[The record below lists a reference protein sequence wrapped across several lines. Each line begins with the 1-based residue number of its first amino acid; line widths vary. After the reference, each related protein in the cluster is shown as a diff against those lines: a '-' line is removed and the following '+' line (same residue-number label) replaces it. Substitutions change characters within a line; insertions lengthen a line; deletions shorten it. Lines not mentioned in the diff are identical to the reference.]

1 MSRSGGIT
9 WFVAVALS
17 AALAGCGDE
26 RPPADAATPSGRT
39 AATLVDSLVLTAG
52 GAEVWFTDGRAAQD
66 SLGVACSE
74 RVLEIRTAR
83 DTVAV
88 PLLYTGEAP
97 TLENDST
104 LWATVWLE
112 VVALALHRITRQQWQ
127 PDSPHT
133 RQTLEAAWAAI
144 AGPGDAAQD
153 QPPPGGPA

>member
-9 WFVAVALS
+9 WFVAVMLTTS
-17 AALAGCGDE
+17 SAGCGDE
-26 RPPADAATPSGRT
+26 PPPADAATPSGRP
-39 AATLVDSLVLTAG
+39 AATLVDSLVLTAPG

-66 SLGVACSE
+66 SLGAACSE

-104 LWATVWLE
+104 LRARVWLDCQAG
-112 VVALALHRITRQQWQ
+112 ALYHVNLRTGR
-127 PDSPHT
+127 PSRVEP
-133 RQTLEAAWAAI
+133 
-144 AGPGDAAQD
+144 
-153 QPPPGGPA
+153 

>member
-26 RPPADAATPSGRT
+26 RPPADGPTPSGRS
-39 AATLVDSLVLTAG
+39 AATLVDSLVLTAPG
-52 GAEVWFTDGRAAQD
+52 GAEVWFTDGRTAQD
-66 SLGVACSE
+66 SLGTVCSE

-104 LWATVWLE
+104 LRARVWLDCQAR
-112 VVALALHRITRQQWQ
+112 ALYHVNIRTGR
-127 PDSPHT
+127 PSRVEP
-133 RQTLEAAWAAI
+133 
-144 AGPGDAAQD
+144 
-153 QPPPGGPA
+153 

>member
-26 RPPADAATPSGRT
+26 RPPADAATPSGRS
-39 AATLVDSLVLTAG
+39 AATLVDSLVLTAPG

-104 LWATVWLE
+104 LRARVWLDC
-112 VVALALHRITRQQWQ
+112 Q
-127 PDSPHT
+127 
-133 RQTLEAAWAAI
+133 AWALYHVNI
-144 AGPGDAAQD
+144 RTGRPSRVE
-153 QPPPGGPA
+153 P